1 MSSANNPVPSSSRE
15 YSGPFKGSGFLCNVS
30 VKSWPNLSL
39 LLFQS
44 ENWKKR
50 GTRQLTFNRERK
62 RKINQTTTKTHLT
75 AKLTDKDDAPRKVKM
90 AIFFSILTEVVLKSR
105 FGREEFVRNFE
116 DRIVFFS
123 FHNNTNV
130 FN

>member
-1 MSSANNPVPSSSRE
+1 
-15 YSGPFKGSGFLCNVS
+15 CNVS

-105 FGREEFVRNFE
+105 FGREEFVRTFEE
-116 DRIVFFS
+116 DRIVFFF
-123 FHNNTNV
+123 FHNTNV